1 MHNWLKGIGFPE
13 TPQQFADQTTDKDGL
28 RDPLEVFS
36 DGSLHILNS
45 NFQDVAI
52 VKFNDLFPVAL
63 TSLEFDAT
71 ETDINYFTA
80 EATMRYTVYNI
91 FDTDARTRLWILKK
105 FKRCGS
111 VNATIDPDNLHN
123 ESLKIPQLHSKYYT
137 IYNTIS
143 LLREKARDSYNR
155 IRLERYNYY
164 TGKAPAEVYVEDPF
178 PYKVREK
185 DAIQRHMEADEKL
198 STAEMKIKYYD
209 VTT

>member
-1 MHNWLKGIGFPE
+1 MADPFANQIQNRNFLAPVGFKFTLAKYPKVDFFSNSARIPELSLGTATQPSYLKDIDIPGEKLTYGDLNIRFLVDENMQNYMAMHNWLKGIGFPE
-13 TPQQFADQTTDKDGL
+13 TPQQFADQTTNVDGV

-91 FDTDARTRLWILKK
+91 FDTDARTRL
-105 FKRCGS
+105 
-111 VNATIDPDNLHN
+111 
-123 ESLKIPQLHSKYYT
+123 
-137 IYNTIS
+137 
-143 LLREKARDSYNR
+143 
-155 IRLERYNYY
+155 
-164 TGKAPAEVYVEDPF
+164 
-178 PYKVREK
+178 
-185 DAIQRHMEADEKL
+185 
-198 STAEMKIKYYD
+198 
-209 VTT
+209 